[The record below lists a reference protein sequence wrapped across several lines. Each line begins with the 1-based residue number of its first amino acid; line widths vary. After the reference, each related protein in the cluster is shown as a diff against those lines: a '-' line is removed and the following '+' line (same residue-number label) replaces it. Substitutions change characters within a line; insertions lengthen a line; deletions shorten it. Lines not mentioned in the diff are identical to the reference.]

1 MRVKRES
8 SRVDIGQDQI
18 RRTHMFVRRLPDLR
32 RPRVL
37 TRLPGVLG
45 AAALV
50 AVLGY
55 APPSYSAASP
65 ACFNV
70 CSNLCYKNISAVL
83 KCALKETV
91 KAGTGTPCAM
101 KAASKMSTNYDIKLQ
116 AKCAGDT
123 CVASYPSTSGHSGC
137 LDLLGGA
144 AIAFSNGGA
153 DPVTVAAIDQV
164 AFAGC
169 AY

>member
-1 MRVKRES
+1 
-8 SRVDIGQDQI
+8 
-18 RRTHMFVRRLPDLR
+18 MFVRRLPDPR

-70 CSNLCYKNISAVL
+70 CSNLFYKNISAVL

-101 KAASKMSTNYDIKLQ
+101 KAALKMSTNYDIKLQ
-116 AKCAGDT
+116 AKCAGAT
-123 CVASYPSTSGHSGC
+123 CLASYPNTSGQTGC
-137 LDLLGGA
+137 MALLGGA
-144 AIAFSNGGA
+144 PYGAAVAFGNGGAVPA
-153 DPVTVAAIDQV
+153 DPVTATAINQV